1 MEWPVIKEIL
11 TIYGP
16 LALGWPIAIYLG
28 KRVLDRADA
37 DVDSRIKLALALEG
51 LTDWIKQ
58 NGKGTH

>member
-1 MEWPVIKEIL
+1 MDWPMLKEIM

-28 KRVLDRADA
+28 KRALDRSDA
-37 DVDSRIKLALALEG
+37 DVESRIKLALALEG

-58 NGKGTH
+58 NGKTSH